1 MSTPFRVEQLPT
13 PLSHPETRL
22 QFLVEWDSTRPVP
35 LDADVLLRDAL
46 EVARHRRANDRARRR
61 QARTCWGARV

>member
-13 PLSHPETRL
+13 PLNQPEARL

-35 LDADVLLRDAL
+35 LDADVLLRDAM
-46 EVARHRRANDRARRR
+46 EAARQRLANDRARRHH
-61 QARTCWGARV
+61 ARPDWGVHA